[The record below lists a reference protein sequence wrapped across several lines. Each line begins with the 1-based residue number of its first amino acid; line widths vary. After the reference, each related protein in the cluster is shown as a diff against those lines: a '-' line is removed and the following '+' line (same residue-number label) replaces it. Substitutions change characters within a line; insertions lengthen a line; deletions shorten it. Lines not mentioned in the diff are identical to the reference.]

1 MIATNFSLDK
11 TPEEIFKMYNK
22 AISVPMQWFM
32 VDLITTD
39 PKMRYRAGFKEITD
53 DVQQS
58 GGQLNRLFAL
68 NKILK

>member
-1 MIATNFSLDK
+1 
-11 TPEEIFKMYNK
+11 
-22 AISVPMQWFM
+22 MQWFM

-39 PKMRYRAGFKEITD
+39 PKMRYRAGFKPITD

-68 NKILK
+68 KKILK